1 MEEEFLIL
9 ESRMNWLSDFELD
22 YIKPKPLQPI
32 INKLAELSE
41 KDYKRRMAYFKNLSQ
56 VLTRIDSD
64 LPVKE
69 KKAPRYIT
77 YNTKKGCY
85 IAVMTIR
92 GKRVHVKSS
101 KDITKVEQ
109 ALKDFCKT
117 HNIEIK

>member
-22 YIKPKPLQPI
+22 CIKPKPLQPI

-77 YNTKKGCY
+77 YNTKKRCY

-117 HNIEIK
+117 HNIETK